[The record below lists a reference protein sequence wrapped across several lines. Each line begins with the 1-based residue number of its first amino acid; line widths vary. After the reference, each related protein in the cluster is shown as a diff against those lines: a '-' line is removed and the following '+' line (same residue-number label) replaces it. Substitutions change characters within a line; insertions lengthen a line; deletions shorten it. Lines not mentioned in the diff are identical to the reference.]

1 MKEIKPAKQE
11 RFTIGL
17 VPVTKKNSQKII
29 WHRPT
34 RRPMIV
40 PSDKYKQYEH
50 AAAWFMP
57 HEKTIREPVNVR
69 ALFYMPTKRRVDL
82 VNLEEALLDV
92 LVHYGVIDD
101 DNSTIVAG
109 MDGSRVLYDKD
120 NPRTE
125 VIITFLEDQ
134 EEET

>member
-1 MKEIKPAKQE
+1 MKELKPAREE

-17 VPVTKKNSQKII
+17 VPVTKKNSQEIHLNKYTGKRWIS
-29 WHRPT
+29 
-34 RRPMIV
+34 
-40 PSDKYKQYEH
+40 PSPKYKEYEH
-50 AAAWFMP
+50 SAAWFMP

-134 EEET
+134 EEEA

>member
-1 MKEIKPAKQE
+1 
-11 RFTIGL
+11 
-17 VPVTKKNSQKII
+17 
-29 WHRPT
+29 
-34 RRPMIV
+34 MIV
-40 PSDKYKQYEH
+40 PSDVYKTYEH
-50 AAAWFMP
+50 SAAWFMP
-57 HEKTIREPVNVR
+57 HDPTIREPVNVR

-109 MDGSRVLYDKD
+109 MDGSRVLYDKE

-125 VIITFLEDQ
+125 VIIEYLGE
-134 EEET
+134 

>member
-1 MKEIKPAKQE
+1 MKELKPAREE

-17 VPVTKKNSQKII
+17 VPVTKKNSQEIHLNKY
-29 WHRPT
+29 T
-34 RRPMIV
+34 RKRWIS
-40 PSDKYKQYEH
+40 PSPKYKEYEH

-101 DNSTIVAG
+101 DNSAIVAG